1 MSTALRATPAPAPA
15 PPDAPALATDIL
27 AQLTAGLAAGGD
39 LRQLLVRL
47 LQPIARIAGAISGAV
62 RVADPGDGRLH
73 LVGVV
78 GLPQPVWEAER
89 EVESDCGACGAA
101 LAAGLP
107 QWSGEI
113 DACVRRNAGRY
124 FGHHRGGCQRLLA
137 VPLQHRGRALG
148 VLNLF
153 FDDSGPEPGADVV
166 ALLKT
171 IAELL
176 GLALDNARL
185 EEEKLRA
192 ELAAERHAIAADVHD
207 SLGQSLAF
215 VKMRLPLLRDAMRR
229 GDGEAAERYF
239 EDVRATVGQA
249 HAGLRVLLAHF
260 LAPAEARGLASA
272 LVASAEAFRRTSDTA
287 LAFDNELPQL
297 ELPPGQEVQVA
308 HIVREALSNIARHA
322 GARRAWLHVARGE
335 GPAAVRIVVQDDGAG
350 LPAAEAAA
358 SADNGSHYGLAIMRE
373 RARRLGGQLSVA
385 PREGGGTRVQLDF
398 TAPAAARARLAAV
411 AAGSQR

>member
-1 MSTALRATPAPAPA
+1 M
-15 PPDAPALATDIL
+15 
-27 AQLTAGLAAGGD
+27 
-39 LRQLLVRL
+39 
-47 LQPIARIAGAISGAV
+47 
-62 RVADPGDGRLH
+62 
-73 LVGVV
+73 
-78 GLPQPVWEAER
+78 
-89 EVESDCGACGAA
+89 
-101 LAAGLP
+101 
-107 QWSGEI
+107 
-113 DACVRRNAGRY
+113 
-124 FGHHRGGCQRLLA
+124 
-137 VPLQHRGRALG
+137 PLQHRGRALG

-153 FDDSGPEPGADVV
+153 FDDNSAEPAGDVV

-192 ELAAERHAIAADVHD
+192 ELTAERHAIAADVHD

-215 VKMRLPLLRDAMRR
+215 VKMRLPLLHDAMQR
-229 GDGEAAERYF
+229 GDREGAERYF
-239 EDVRATVGQA
+239 EDVRETVGQA

-272 LVASAEAFRRTSDTA
+272 LAASAEAFRRASDTA
-287 LAFDNELPQL
+287 LVFDNELPQL

-322 GARRAWLHVARGE
+322 GARRAWLHVAQGDA
-335 GPAAVRIVVQDDGAG
+335 PAGVRIVVQDDGAG
-350 LPAAEAAA
+350 LPAAEGAAA
-358 SADNGSHYGLAIMRE
+358 GDNGSHYGLAIMRE

-398 TAPAAARARLAAV
+398 AAPATNHSSRAPLASTS
-411 AAGSQR
+411 AAGGAR

>member
-1 MSTALRATPAPAPA
+1 MSTVLRATIEQPEPPEPAAA
-15 PPDAPALATDIL
+15 ATLDAPALATGIL
-27 AQLTAGLAAGGD
+27 AELTAGLAAGGD
-39 LRQLLVRL
+39 LRQLLVQL
-47 LQPIARIAGAISGAV
+47 LQPIARIAGANSGAV
-62 RVADPGDGRLH
+62 RVVDPADGHLH

-89 EVESDCGACGAA
+89 EVERDCGACGAA

-113 DACVRRNAGRY
+113 GACVRRNAGLY
-124 FGHHRGGCQRLLA
+124 FGHRGGCQSLLA

-153 FDDSGPEPGADVV
+153 FDDNSTEPGGDVV

-192 ELAAERHAIAADVHD
+192 ELTAERHAIAADVHD

-215 VKMRLPLLRDAMRR
+215 VKMRLPLLHDAMQR
-229 GDGEAAERYF
+229 GDREGAERYF
-239 EDVRATVGQA
+239 EDVRETVGQA

-260 LAPAEARGLASA
+260 LAPPEARGLASA
-272 LVASAEAFRRTSDTA
+272 LAASAEAFRARGGTT
-287 LAFDNELPQL
+287 LEMVHMLCEL
-297 ELPPGQEVQVA
+297 ELTPAQEEQVYRIVQ
-308 HIVREALSNIARHA
+308 EALVNIARHA
-322 GARRAWLHVARGE
+322 RARHAWVHVERDGE
-335 GPAAVRIVVQDDGAG
+335 TLEVRIEDDGSG
-350 LPAAEAAA
+350 LPAHP
-358 SADNGSHYGLAIMRE
+358 DGDGSHYGVSIMRE
-373 RARRLGGQLSVA
+373 RARRLGGTLELG
-385 PREGGGTRVQLDF
+385 PRAGRGTLVRLRF
-398 TAPAAARARLAAV
+398 PLGAAASAANAV
-411 AAGSQR
+411 TTPTAA